1 MVGGL
6 QPLVFVT
13 VFSHDQRTTPVSA
26 NGMSSRGNRHPARRA
41 TVGIGALEV
50 YSRPKACEES
60 TVNRPIRMPLA
71 WPMTSRLA
79 SADWRCS
86 RAQLACSAAAP
97 CEPSTA
103 PIVPDSQSNAPGSVP
118 KRLSIPAVR
127 PPTVYSLTDGAA
139 DPPSPRRHGSTSAI
153 GARPGSLVGTHD
165 RRAVQGRLQSGAVTE
180 PFPEDVGMVNMPR
193 RCGVGFELAV
203 LGDQ

>member
-1 MVGGL
+1 
-6 QPLVFVT
+6 
-13 VFSHDQRTTPVSA
+13 
-26 NGMSSRGNRHPARRA
+26 MSSRGNRRPARRA

-79 SADWRCS
+79 SADWSCS
-86 RAQLACSAAAP
+86 RAQLACSAAAS

-127 PPTVYSLTDGAA
+127 PFGLQLDRHGVA

-153 GARPGSLVGTHD
+153 GARPGSRGYTRSARRTAPPADRSRYRTVPGGRGDGEHAAKL
-165 RRAVQGRLQSGAVTE
+165 RRAFRTCGSG
-180 PFPEDVGMVNMPR
+180 
-193 RCGVGFELAV
+193 
-203 LGDQ
+203 